1 MNWSEIILI
10 AVALAMDAFAVA
22 IASGA
27 VARKFHLRHALTM
40 GAWFGA
46 FQAIMPVLGWA
57 GGISLRRFIAG
68 VDHWVAFGLLSFI
81 GCKMIYESFKIE
93 AAENPRD
100 PLDVRVLF
108 ILSLATSIDAF
119 AVGISFA
126 MIGIPIVAPVIVIGA
141 VTFVMSFVG
150 VRIGAGGAHFFE
162 KKVEI
167 VAGLVL
173 IGIGIKILLTDLLR

>member
-10 AVALAMDAFAVA
+10 AIALAMDAFAVA

-40 GAWFGA
+40 GAWFGG
-46 FQAIMPVLGWA
+46 FQAVMPLLGWV
-57 GGISLRRFIAG
+57 GGLSLRKYIAG
-68 VDHWVAFGLLSFI
+68 VDHWVAFGLLSFL
-81 GCKMIYESFKIE
+81 GCKMIYESFKLE
-93 AAENPRD
+93 ADENPRD
-100 PLDVRVLF
+100 PLDVRVLLV
-108 ILSLATSIDAF
+108 LSLATSIDAF

-126 MIGIPIVAPVIVIGA
+126 MIGTPIAAPVIIIGA
-141 VTFVMSFVG
+141 ITFCMTFAG
-150 VRIGAGGAHFFE
+150 VRIGAAGSHFFE

-173 IGIGIKILLTDLLR
+173 IGIGIKILLSDLI